1 MYDCIIIGG
10 GIAGFY
16 CGLELIKHKKNII
29 ICEKYKNVGGRIDTF
44 HENGYTW
51 ESGAGRISKYHTM
64 LLDLMKHYKEPLHP
78 ISPQLSY
85 KRDGISCIEPNL
97 FETTLDVFFE
107 PLCNLDS
114 KILGN
119 STLKELCIQIHGK
132 DKTEEYFDR
141 FPYRAEL
148 EILRAD
154 LALETFKKNGE
165 MSSNEGYFVAKNGLH
180 SLIEKM
186 KQDFLKRGG
195 TILTNYECINIKD
208 KKEYIETQY
217 YSGSRKLKKRQIQ
230 TLVSKKVICAMTSE
244 ALKQIPFFED
254 YTVLK
259 HLRMEPLLR
268 TYAVY
273 DKCWFS
279 QYNRI
284 VTKSPIRYFLPINY
298 NDGNATAM
306 ISYTDSRDTNNFH
319 KILNKYGE
327 ESLGR
332 HIQNLLKELF
342 GNIPNYKFFKSHY
355 WKYGATY
362 WLPGNYNPIE
372 ESKKSLKPYDSE
384 VYVVGESFSLKQ
396 AWIEGSLEQSKKLF
410 HTYSL

>member
-1 MYDCIIIGG
+1 
-10 GIAGFY
+10 
-16 CGLELIKHKKNII
+16 
-29 ICEKYKNVGGRIDTF
+29 
-44 HENGYTW
+44 
-51 ESGAGRISKYHTM
+51 
-64 LLDLMKHYKEPLHP
+64 MKHYKEPLHP

-165 MSSNEGYFVAKNGLH
+165 MSSSEGYFVAKNGLH
-180 SLIEKM
+180 SLFEKM

-306 ISYTDSRDTNNFH
+306 VSYTDSRDTNNFH